1 MAHSNDALSKMNDAP
16 QLLVAT
22 ITTNATTAGVSH
34 DLSNCID
41 QIVAV
46 ALTVSAYSGA
56 GSVKLLLQESDDNS
70 TFTTIPNDNLR
81 LKNPSTGIYT
91 EVADKATA
99 AALSGLG
106 SNKLGFLKSKKYFK
120 ASVVSTGITGSVTV
134 SVIAQYEKVIQN

>member
-1 MAHSNDALSKMNDAP
+1 MAINLDALSKMNDAP

-22 ITTNATTAGVSH
+22 ITTNTTTAGVSR

-41 QIVAV
+41 SIVAV
-46 ALTVSAYSGA
+46 NLMVSAYSGA
-56 GSVKLLLQESDDNS
+56 GSVKLLLQESDDNA

-81 LKNPSTGIYT
+81 LKDPVTGYYT

-120 ASVVSTGITGSVTV
+120 V
-134 SVIAQYEKVIQN
+134 